1 MRIVRTDLS
10 WCVLFPE
17 KSERLCLQ
25 RLSLRH
31 GYRICELC
39 SELACSERYLYQVFS
54 RDVGLPPKEWM
65 RWERVVVAK
74 RKLIGGKSPDE
85 VAAELGFSSP
95 NNFRREFL
103 AICRVGPLEFQRVSW
118 GEERLMVES

>member
-10 WCVLFPE
+10 WCVLLPANT
-17 KSERLCLQ
+17 ERLCLQ

-39 SELACSERYLYQVFS
+39 SELDCSERYLYQVFT

-65 RWERVVVAK
+65 RWERMVVAK

-95 NNFRREFL
+95 NNFRREVL
-103 AICRVGPLEFQRVSW
+103 AICRVGALEFQRVSW
-118 GEERLMVES
+118 GGEVDG